1 MIPAMSHIS
10 NILYIFGKRTGLM
23 STKRIITLSF
33 SEKTLRYTER
43 IYLSVSQ
50 CLLSVTNN
58 LENLTA
64 LPLGEVGG
72 AYQYIKELTAIS

>member
-1 MIPAMSHIS
+1 
-10 NILYIFGKRTGLM
+10 M